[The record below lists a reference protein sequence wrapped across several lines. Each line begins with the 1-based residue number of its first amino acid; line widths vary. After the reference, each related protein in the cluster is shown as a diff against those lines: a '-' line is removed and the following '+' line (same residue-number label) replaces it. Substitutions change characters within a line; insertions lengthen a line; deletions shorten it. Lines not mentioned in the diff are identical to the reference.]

1 MEFLNRVIA
10 KVQKSGA
17 DKPIDITRSIRQA
30 MDRGA
35 VPMSRDRTVAPNHFQ
50 IFVTPQT
57 QEAFTAWGQDALV
70 QEFARDAAGYAAEQN
85 YSLVGSVVIELI
97 VSPDVHKTEVKAQ
110 TLAGAKPVASADAA
124 NLPAAAGTP
133 NVVTESA
140 GGAPA
145 SAAAESVGVAAA
157 SSEGISNP
165 AWLPFDSQATASP
178 NSASQSVEPNQDEL
192 MAQNETKPL
201 LEVIGGQTY
210 LLVGDRTVVGRGKNV
225 DISLQDTSVSHQHF
239 EIVRIG
245 NHYVMR
251 DLGSTNGTFVEN
263 NRVNEATLLD
273 RNVIMAGRV
282 KMIFWRQAAEPQ
294 E

>member
-97 VSPDVHKTEVKAQ
+97 VSPDVRKTEVKAQ

-124 NLPAAAGTP
+124 NFLAAASTP
-133 NVVTESA
+133 GVVTESA
-140 GGAPA
+140 GGTPA
-145 SAAAESVGVAAA
+145 RAAAESGGVAAA

-165 AWLPFDSQATASP
+165 AWLPFDSQAAAAP
-178 NSASQSVEPNQDEL
+178 NSANQSVEPNQDEL
-192 MAQNETKPL
+192 MAQNKTKPL

-282 KMIFWRQAAEPQ
+282 KMIFWRQAADPQ

>member
-57 QEAFTAWGQDALV
+57 QEAFTNWGQDALV

-97 VSPDVHKTEVKAQ
+97 VSPEVRKTEVKAQ

-124 NLPAAAGTP
+124 NLPTAAGAP
-133 NVVTESA
+133 GVAAESA
-140 GGAPA
+140 GGTPA
-145 SAAAESVGVAAA
+145 SAAESVGVAAA

-165 AWLPFDSQATASP
+165 AWLPFDSQAAAAANNP
-178 NSASQSVEPNQDEL
+178 NQSVEPNQDEL

-282 KMIFWRQAAEPQ
+282 KMIFWRQAADPQ